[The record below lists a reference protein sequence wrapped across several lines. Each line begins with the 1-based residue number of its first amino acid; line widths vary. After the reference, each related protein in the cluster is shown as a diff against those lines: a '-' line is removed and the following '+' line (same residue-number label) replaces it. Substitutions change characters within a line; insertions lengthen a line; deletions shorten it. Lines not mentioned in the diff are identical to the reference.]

1 MSKPRRVLVVPD
13 AGPINSL
20 WTAGRLDLL
29 LALDIP
35 IVMIDAVYDELTG
48 DPANYAKD
56 REVKAFLD
64 GLAGAR
70 LTMEETFVGQQAR
83 LARQQGRFRGGKG
96 IGDAAIAE
104 FMGDGLGNYVDDGSP
119 VLLLFE
125 DADFRSVRFV
135 RKPDNLHMLSTA
147 AMLRGMER
155 MGLIDS
161 ADAII
166 AAMTN
171 PADPAKR
178 PRRLSDLPG
187 GHDDEAVGG
196 SRWQPGRG

>member
-1 MSKPRRVLVVPD
+1 MSKPRCVLVIPD

-29 LALDIP
+29 LALEIP
-35 IVMIDAVYDELTG
+35 IVLIDAVYDELTS
-48 DPANYAKD
+48 DPANYVKD

-64 GLAGAR
+64 GLVGTR
-70 LTMEETFVGQQAR
+70 LIMEETFVGQQAR
-83 LARQQGRFRGGKG
+83 IARQQRTFRAGRS

-135 RKPDNLHMLSTA
+135 RKPDNLHMLSTV

-161 ADAII
+161 ADAVI

-171 PADPAKR
+171 PDDPAKR
-178 PRRLSDLPG
+178 PRMFRDLPDG
-187 GHDDEAVGG
+187 YENGAVGG
-196 SRWQPGRG
+196 STWQPECR